1 MTCASTEHRGPC
13 SWSLSV
19 LTIPTM
25 LSSFF
30 FFLFVLLLRGF
41 LSLLCELAIHFAVS
55 SFSPHVQDL
64 APSPYPIFFISPL
77 RRERPLALRLMCR
90 IRRRGS
96 RLCFT
101 YNSVVFSVW
110 PHRHCQFRPC
120 RGIVLD
126 FRIVTVLLALSF
138 SSLSSDKMNLLVH

>member
-1 MTCASTEHRGPC
+1 MFLVIVGPHD
-13 SWSLSV
+13 SHHAV
-19 LTIPTM
+19 L
-25 LSSFF
+25 FF
-30 FFLFVLLLRGF
+30 FFPLFFLLLRGF

-55 SFSPHVQDL
+55 SFSPHVQDSWL
-64 APSPYPIFFISPL
+64 HLLIQFFFISPS
-77 RRERPLALRLMCR
+77 RRERSLALRLMCR

-126 FRIVTVLLALSF
+126 FRIVTVLLALSL
-138 SSLSSDKMNLLVH
+138 SSLSSDKMNLVH